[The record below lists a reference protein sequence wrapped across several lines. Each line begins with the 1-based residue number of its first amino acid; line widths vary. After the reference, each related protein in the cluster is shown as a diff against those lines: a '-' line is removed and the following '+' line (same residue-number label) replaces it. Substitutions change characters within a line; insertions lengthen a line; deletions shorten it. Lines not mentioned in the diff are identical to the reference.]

1 MGHEVASDDIEIF
14 VKKPEEDNQCVD
26 NPMFANC
33 QLIVK
38 AGFCGKN
45 PYYSK
50 FCCASC
56 TEAGEDLF
64 SEVKVDEPEK
74 ESPEEQEK
82 ESEEEVL
89 EEEVSEE
96 SVPEEE
102 VPEEV
107 PEEEQEEE

>member
-1 MGHEVASDDIEIF
+1 MTKFITKFTFVIYFRAKNEHEVVSDDIEIF
-14 VKKPEEDNQCVD
+14 VKKPEQDNQCID

-64 SEVKVDEPEK
+64 SEVKDDKPEK
-74 ESPEEQEK
+74 EAPEEQGYTY
-82 ESEEEVL
+82 
-89 EEEVSEE
+89 
-96 SVPEEE
+96 
-102 VPEEV
+102 
-107 PEEEQEEE
+107 